1 MKNSKKF
8 IHFFVVGKLLVTVL
22 FLCVNFDSCDKP
34 GGSLMEPQFAPLQE
48 GQGSYYACIYDDG
61 SISKIK
67 DISFYGQTNIGGIR
81 RESDDSVN
89 RLELSTVKEIVVKQ
103 PAFESMRFS
112 DREYMLV
119 SVEYATGTI
128 VEDLLFPKHVIICG
142 VEEDTGMKR
151 SWFLHKLE
159 KIVIDCKRM
168 PQQAVHQLDRPQR
181 EISPTLTSMRHRT
194 ADDRALEQDVMEKK
208 VNVQANVPVPEEET
222 PKDKTMFEAFLGII
236 DAVIDFFKAI
246 FHFITR
252 FIAF

>member
-1 MKNSKKF
+1 MKNIKRF
-8 IHFFVVGKLLVTVL
+8 IHFFVVSNLLVAVL
-22 FLCVNFDSCDKP
+22 FLCVNFDSCDKS
-34 GGSLMEPQFAPLQE
+34 GGSSREPQFAPLQE

-89 RLELSTVKEIVVKQ
+89 KLELSTVKQIVVKQ

-119 SVEYATGTI
+119 SVEYSTGTI
-128 VEDLLFPKHVIICG
+128 IEDLLFPKHVIICG

-168 PQQAVHQLDRPQR
+168 PQRAVQQLDLPER
-181 EISPTLTSMRHRT
+181 EISQPIASTRHRT

-208 VNVQANVPVPEEET
+208 VTVQPNLPSSEEEK
-222 PKDKTMFEAFLGII
+222 PKEKTLFEAFLGIV
-236 DAVIDFFKAI
+236 DAIIDFLKAI
-246 FHFITR
+246 FHTIRGFIG
-252 FIAF
+252 F